1 MRTQVLVVG
10 AGPVGLTTALLL
22 ASAGVDVEVV
32 DAGAGPV
39 TQSRATDLHSA
50 TLEALRPSGLT
61 DLLLPLGRPTHRVAV
76 HSPAGPLGGY
86 RTDLVR
92 SPYPYIL
99 TVPQCATEGALDDRL
114 AAVGRRARRGT
125 RIDRLTWHADGAT
138 AVTGA
143 GETIHAR
150 WVVGCDG
157 FGSRVRAEAGI
168 AYRGTTY
175 RHRYVLAD
183 LRADCALDADTLH
196 MVLARAGLVAVLPM
210 HLAGW
215 RRVLVQL
222 PPGRPEPDADP
233 VSGLLHHAE
242 QRGVSLRVTDVRWHS
257 AFRIHRRLAGTF
269 RRGPAL
275 LAGDAA
281 HACSPIGGQG
291 LNLGLRD
298 AVTLAEV
305 LAGVVHGLAP
315 DRHLDAWA
323 ARRRARARQVLGWT
337 DLATRGTTVRSRP
350 GRWLR
355 DTGMAAA
362 LGTTAGRRLLAGTV
376 AGR

>member
-1 MRTQVLVVG
+1 MKTQVLVVG

-39 TQSRATDLHSA
+39 TQSRATDLHAA
-50 TLEALRPSGLT
+50 TLEALQPSGLT
-61 DLLLPLGRPTHRVAV
+61 DVLLPLGRPTHRFVV
-76 HSPAGPLGGY
+76 HSPDGPLGGY

-92 SPYPYIL
+92 SAYPYIL

-114 AAVGRRARRGT
+114 AALGRRARRNT
-125 RIDRLTWHADGAT
+125 RIDRLSWRPDGAT
-138 AVTGA
+138 AVTGD

-157 FGSRVRAEAGI
+157 IGSRVRTDAGI

-175 RHRYVLAD
+175 RHPYLLAD
-183 LRADCALDADTLH
+183 LRADCALDADALH
-196 MVLARAGLVAVLPM
+196 MVLDPAGLLAVLPM
-210 HLAGW
+210 HLEGW

-222 PPGRPEPDADP
+222 PAGQRPADTEPLP
-233 VSGLLHHAE
+233 ELLHHA
-242 QRGVSLRVTDVRWHS
+242 QRRGVPLDVTDVRWHS
-257 AFRIHRRLAGTF
+257 AFRIHRRLAATF
-269 RRGPAL
+269 RRGPVL

-298 AVTLAEV
+298 AVTLAGS
-305 LAGVVHGLAP
+305 LADVVHGRVP
-315 DRHLDAWA
+315 DRHLDSWA
-323 ARRRARARQVLGWT
+323 AGRRARARRVLGWT
-337 DLATRGTTVRSRP
+337 HLATRSTTVGSSP

-355 DTGMAAA
+355 DAAVA
-362 LGTTAGRRLLAGTV
+362 ATLRSTAGRRLLAGTV